1 MKDTMIKMISVYL
14 ERLSLEQL
22 KQVYSFVRGMV
33 RRNYK
38 G

>member
-1 MKDTMIKMISVYL
+1 MKDTMIKMILAYL

>member
-33 RRNYK
+33 RRNNK